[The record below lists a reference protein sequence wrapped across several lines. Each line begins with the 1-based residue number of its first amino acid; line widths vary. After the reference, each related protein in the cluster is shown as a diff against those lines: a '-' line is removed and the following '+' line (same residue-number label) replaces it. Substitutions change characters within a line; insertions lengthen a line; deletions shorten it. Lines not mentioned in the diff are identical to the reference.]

1 MTVRED
7 WNLTPRETA
16 IVELLV
22 LGFTDQSIAT
32 QLGISLKTE
41 KELLYRARAKMGLPL
56 HGMGMNVRVLMT
68 RMLILDED
76 R

>member
-56 HGMGMNVRVLMT
+56 HELMT
-68 RMLILDED
+68 HHRTGPMRTIRIDMAI
-76 R
+76 